1 MEPHLSKNDKLM
13 FYRYL
18 DKATIFFEFG
28 SGGSTYQAS
37 IRENIKHIYSVESDE
52 EWHNK
57 LKTVISNANITYIF
71 NNMETIPNNWGN
83 PGKFATDTQ
92 KQNYSNHMRHL
103 SEQEYKAIDL
113 VFIDGRFRVACCLK
127 CHGIMKE
134 NCLIAFD
141 DFLNRTQYH
150 EVLNYFDIVEQTQ
163 DKRMVILK
171 KKANTVVLKEVI
183 EKYELEHN

>member
-1 MEPHLSKNDKLM
+1 
-13 FYRYL
+13 
-18 DKATIFFEFG
+18 
-28 SGGSTYQAS
+28 
-37 IRENIKHIYSVESDE
+37 
-52 EWHNK
+52 
-57 LKTVISNANITYIF
+57 
-71 NNMETIPNNWGN
+71 
-83 PGKFATDTQ
+83 
-92 KQNYSNHMRHL
+92 MRNL